1 MVMSFAGTLQVT
13 AVGDREVRLVREFD
27 APLRLVW
34 DCFTKPELVRR
45 WLFGPDG
52 WSFLV
57 CDIDLRVGGS
67 YRYVWRKDESGTEM
81 GMTGVYR
88 EIVPHERIVDAQIFD
103 QDWTGGEAIGTVLF
117 IERNG
122 RTTVDNTMLYS
133 SREARDMVL
142 QSGMKEGMAMGYD
155 RLEEF
160 MATRRA
166 GGAA

>member
-1 MVMSFAGTLQVT
+1 MSFHGTLQVT
-13 AVGDREVRLVREFD
+13 AVGDREVRLVRAFD
-27 APLRLVW
+27 APKRLVW
-34 DCFTKPELVRR
+34 DCFTRPELVRR

-57 CDIDLRVGGS
+57 CEIDLRVGGS
-67 YRYVWRKDESGTEM
+67 YRYVWRNDGDGTEM

-88 EIVPHERIVDAQIFD
+88 QIVTHDRIVDAQIFD
-103 QDWTGGEAIGTVLF
+103 QDWTGGEAIGTMVF

-122 RTTVDNTMLYS
+122 ITTVDNTMLYA

-160 MATRRA
+160 IASRNPTS
-166 GGAA
+166 